1 MTDNELRLLMNSDS
15 NKGTEALYNQYS
27 QYIYAIIFRILRD
40 CGSREDVE
48 DCFAE
53 TFAEIVRRFNN
64 IRGEALKSYIGKAA
78 QNRALNYRAF
88 LQKKQINTVSLEIT
102 AEPLSEN
109 MQDIHENKAKQQY
122 LLQKIKELG
131 EPDATI
137 IIQKYYF
144 GRKMTEIAEMTGVP
158 LGTVLWRYRKA
169 IARLRDILNGGEK

>member
-1 MTDNELRLLMNSDS
+1 MTDNELRILMSSNL

-53 TFAEIVRRFNN
+53 TFAEIVRRFDN
-64 IRGEALKSYIGKAA
+64 IRGDALKSYIGKAA
-78 QNRALNYRAF
+78 QNRALNYRAS
-88 LQKKQINTVSLEIT
+88 LQKKQINTVSLENT

-109 MQDIHENKAKQQY
+109 MQDIHEEKAKQQY

-144 GRKMTEIAEMTGVP
+144 NRTMREIAEMTGLKPHTAQVRCGRA
-158 LGTVLWRYRKA
+158 LK
-169 IARLRDILNGGEK
+169 RLRKEMEQWR